1 MSDQVSNQT
10 LNQAPPAQAE
20 KPLKSNQPKALVIEN
35 NEKKP
40 AKVLEV
46 KAGDELPSSKKGL
59 LIIALLA
66 AVFVMFLAALTAWVS
81 N

>member
-1 MSDQVSNQT
+1 MSDQEPNQT
-10 LNQAPPAQAE
+10 TNQAPPAQVE
-20 KPLKSNQPKALVIEN
+20 KPLKSSPPKELVIGN

-59 LIIALLA
+59 MIIALLA
-66 AVFVMFLAALTAWVS
+66 AVFVMFLAALTTWVS